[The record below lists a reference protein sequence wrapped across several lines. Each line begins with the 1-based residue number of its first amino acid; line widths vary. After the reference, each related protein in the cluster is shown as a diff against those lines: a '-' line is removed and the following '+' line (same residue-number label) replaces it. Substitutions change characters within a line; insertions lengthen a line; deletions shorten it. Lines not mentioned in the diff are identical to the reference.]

1 MELRWGVEFG
11 RARYDGANEK
21 MAILFISASGRF

>member
-1 MELRWGVEFG
+1 VEFG